1 MTANASEQPDAKN
14 ARAGRGRGN
23 SRTLSQ
29 EDHERIFGKVKHRRL
44 RPGRH
49 IMHAGK
55 LIHVDDLPIAEGADA
70 VRARDATDQDSVAM
84 GCALSQIPE
93 INRRFSK
100 HGVKFVP
107 NPKHGET
114 AVCRWKNRQSRLK
127 YMKATGRHC
136 FEETQ
141 G

>member
-1 MTANASEQPDAKN
+1 MRRVTDKRANESRRLFRENAAKIFRRT
-14 ARAGRGRGN
+14 ARA
-23 SRTLSQ
+23 
-29 EDHERIFGKVKHRRL
+29 K
-44 RPGRH
+44 PGTYLPLPEGLVH
-49 IMHAGK
+49 I
-55 LIHVDDLPIAEGADA
+55 DDLADA
-70 VRARDATDQDSVAM
+70 QIVDRLRARDATNQPSVAM

-93 INRRFSK
+93 MNRRFSK